1 MTEIHNTSLH
11 STSSNLTGVVYEERG
26 NNLYLKNNILFSM
39 SKKIKFSALLLI
51 LIVIIAAIGVYALNV
66 IRADEE
72 YTIIGFD
79 YVRAYKDEEVLTSI
93 GPRLAGTQEEY
104 QGALYI
110 KSQFEEAGLYDVHI
124 ENFNTLLYEVHEA
137 SVSLVQYLPL
147 GNLPNPFEEPIVFIH
162 TEDFV
167 VQGYSGSY
175 IWSGYSDDLE
185 IVDIGDGKEESLWL
199 DAEGRAAVVN
209 YDVGVSSNT
218 ELFFKAEDYRVSALI
233 LHNLHYGEELGYI
246 PISKSTGLPSDR
258 ADYPDIPFFMVSKA
272 MGEEIKTGINSEMK
286 LRLDFDVTVEKRDLS
301 VVIGD
306 VRGSEEPGKYVM
318 LGAHHD
324 TVYNGPGA
332 VDNTVGTVTIIELA
346 RQLVNQDPKRTIRL
360 VTWGAEE
367 EGLFGSMMYFEAH
380 KEDIK
385 KNCMMYLNFDMNNVD
400 LERGNDLP
408 MTVSDNTSIMH
419 MNNIAEKLQ
428 DNNPDLEKYD
438 IKISYNN
445 LKSGGSDQLIF
456 ARNDIKAGACWG
468 SGSLEYHTYLDTIE
482 HVNAESLS
490 VGGRIFGSY
499 ALYLANK

>member
-1 MTEIHNTSLH
+1 MV
-11 STSSNLTGVVYEERG
+11 GKRG
-26 NNLYLKNNILFSM
+26 NNLYLKNNILLRM

-51 LIVIIAAIGVYALNV
+51 LIVIIAALGVYALNLTN
-66 IRADEE
+66 ADEE

-79 YVRAYKDEEVLTSI
+79 YERAYRDEVVLTSI
-93 GPRLAGTQEEY
+93 GSRLAGTEEEY

-110 KSQFEEAGLYDVHI
+110 KSQFEDAGLYDVHI
-124 ENFNTLLYEVHEA
+124 EKFNTLLYEVNDA
-137 SVSLVQYLPL
+137 SVSLVEYLPL
-147 GNLPNPFEEPIVFIH
+147 GNLPSPIEEPVGFTH
-162 TEDFV
+162 KMDFV

-175 IWSGYSDDLE
+175 VWSSYSDDLE
-185 IVDIGDGKEESLWL
+185 IMDIGDGNEEVLWQ
-199 DAEGRAAVVN
+199 DAGGKAAIIS
-209 YDVGVSSNT
+209 YDVGVASNT
-218 ELFFKAEDYRVSALI
+218 ELFFKAEDHSVSALI
-233 LHNLHYGEELGYI
+233 LHNLHYGENLGYL
-246 PISKSTGLPSDR
+246 PISKSTGLPSAR
-258 ADYPDIPFFMVSKA
+258 TSYPDIPFFMVSKA
-272 MGEEIKTGINSEMK
+272 MGEEIKAGMNSEMK

-346 RQLVNQDPKRTIRL
+346 RQLAKHDPKRTIRL
-360 VTWGAEE
+360 ATWGGEE

-380 KEDIK
+380 EEDIL

-400 LERGNDLP
+400 LERGNSLP
-408 MTVSDNTSIMH
+408 ITVSDNTSIGH
-419 MNNIAEKLQ
+419 MNNIVKQLLDKVPEL
-428 DNNPDLEKYD
+428 DKYD
-438 IKISYNN
+438 IKISYND

-468 SGSLEYHTYLDTIE
+468 SGSLEYHTYLDKIE